1 MTHRALTAALLWAG
15 FPSAALKQ
23 KSGPTSN
30 VGVQHQAHSRDCV
43 ADDGFVRNGTM
54 LGESCHTSSAVGS
67 IFVASSR
74 TRLAP
79 VARPVPGKMRPTVTI
94 TPQAIPK
101 AFSFGVPIRSR
112 SHGSTPSCVTSP
124 PNCCRSA
131 RPRSIRTAWFSSLSL
146 PAVWWAASTDRIEM
160 GWLWSDPAGPS
171 KINSLGPTHENQ
183 GWWCPETAGHS
194 PTTPLAPVIEACH
207 RGGPRSRFDHGLLAF
222 LSVPFATSSAVEGIQ
237 IGQSAEP
244 DED

>member
-1 MTHRALTAALLWAG
+1 
-15 FPSAALKQ
+15 
-23 KSGPTSN
+23 
-30 VGVQHQAHSRDCV
+30 
-43 ADDGFVRNGTM
+43 M

-207 RGGPRSRFDHGLLAF
+207 WGWSAVALRSRTAGLPQCAIRYILGSGRYTDRAVRQIAAFFDQI
-222 LSVPFATSSAVEGIQ
+222 SSAGHNSVVGLGVWGRTCQRIRYT
-237 IGQSAEP
+237 
-244 DED
+244 